1 MEGQG
6 RVGSEEPSGKEG
18 AFLHS
23 RPGFLTSTLLT
34 FEPDNYCFSKSH
46 FFTCLWWGLAEACE
60 LLAEVCEI
68 SFPDQGSNLGPL
80 FWEHTVLATGPPGKS
95 AEPDNPLLWGLRP

>member
-34 FEPDNYCFSKSH
+34 FEPDNYCFLKVIS
-46 FFTCLWWGLAEACE
+46 
-60 LLAEVCEI
+60 LLVC
-68 SFPDQGSNLGPL
+68 GG
-80 FWEHTVLATGPPGKS
+80 A
-95 AEPDNPLLWGLRP
+95 